1 MRKIKTYNLFLES
14 ESYNNALKYS
24 EMDEDYSIFDWFED
38 LKSDN
43 WNPRNLQRHKIWTE
57 HFVGEG
63 WWDKVTSH
71 VDRLFDILSDV
82 NINHI
87 NDAMLDVFDTIPEQK
102 ERNIY
107 TAVLYGDYEKINDVN
122 NFKFNGTMPVMDLKN
137 TNRKDYIIISILI
150 AMVHPTLYYSRFKEE
165 ASFRDGNESIYV
177 TDKKW
182 QCQNFDFEQFHKT
195 GHIRDYEFAKLQ
207 QYSPENVLSMY
218 RPGVVINIGG
228 WGSDSRYTGEM
239 YLDDLEEALDAA
251 IEVVESEVDYEEVM
265 WPYTRGERHYDT
277 SRPIYEYDLKIL
289 LKM

>member
-1 MRKIKTYNLFLES
+1 MRKLKTYNLFLES
-14 ESYNNALKYS
+14 FQKDTAVMQE
-24 EMDEDYSIFDWFED
+24 YSIYDWFED

-43 WNPRNLQRHKIWTE
+43 RRPSNIQRHKIWTE
-57 HFVGEG
+57 HFVGDG
-63 WWDKVTSH
+63 WWDKITSH
-71 VDRLFDILSDV
+71 VDKIFEVLREV
-82 NINHI
+82 NLNHI

-122 NFKFNGTMPVMDLKN
+122 NTVVNKFNGTMPIMDLN
-137 TNRKDYIIISILI
+137 DENRKSYMIISILI
-150 AMVHPTLYYSRFKEE
+150 SIVHPTLYYSRFKEQ
-165 ASFRDGNESIYV
+165 ASFRDDNESLYV

-182 QCQNFDFEQFHKT
+182 QCQNFNFEQFHKT
-195 GHIRDYEFAKLQ
+195 GHIRDYEFVKLQ
-207 QYSPENVLSMY
+207 LYSPENVLSMY
-218 RPGVVINIGG
+218 RPGIVINIGG

-277 SRPIYEYDLKIL
+277 SKPIYEYDLKIL

>member
-1 MRKIKTYNLFLES
+1 MKKLKTYNLFLES
-14 ESYNNALKYS
+14 FQKDTAIMHE
-24 EMDEDYSIFDWFED
+24 YSIFDWFED

-63 WWDKVTSH
+63 WWDKITSH
-71 VDRLFDILSDV
+71 IDRLFDILSDV

-137 TNRKDYIIISILI
+137 TNRKDYIIVSILI
-150 AMVHPTLYYSRFKEE
+150 SIVHPTLYYSRFKEN
-165 ASFRDGNESIYV
+165 ASFRDDNESIYV

-207 QYSPENVLSMY
+207 KYSPENVLSMY

>member
-14 ESYNNALKYS
+14 FQKDTAIMHE
-24 EMDEDYSIFDWFED
+24 YSIFDWFED

-43 WNPRNLQRHKIWTE
+43 WNPSNIQRHKIWTE
-57 HFVGEG
+57 HFVGDG
-63 WWDKVTSH
+63 WWDKITSH
-71 VDRLFDILSDV
+71 VDRLFDILSDI

-87 NDAMLDVFDTIPEQK
+87 NDAMLDVFDTLPEQK

-107 TAVLYGDYEKINDVN
+107 TAVLYGDYEKINDSN

-137 TNRKDYIIISILI
+137 KNRKDYIIISILI
-150 AMVHPTLYYSRFKEE
+150 SIVHPTLYYSRFKEH
-165 ASFRDGNESIYV
+165 ASFRDDDESIYV

-182 QCQNFDFEQFHKT
+182 QCQNFNFEQFHKT

-207 QYSPENVLSMY
+207 KYSPENVLSMY

-277 SRPIYEYDLKIL
+277 SKPIYEYDLKIL

>member
-1 MRKIKTYNLFLES
+1 MKRLKTYSLFLES
-14 ESYNNALKYS
+14 ESYNNALKDS
-24 EMDEDYSIFDWFED
+24 EMDEDYSILDWFED

-43 WNPRNLQRHKIWTE
+43 WNPSNIERHKVWCE

-63 WWDKVTSH
+63 WWHKVTSH

-87 NDAMLDVFDTIPEQK
+87 NDAMLDVFDTIPDQK

-107 TAVLYGDYEKINDVN
+107 TAVLYGDYDRINDSIDL
-122 NFKFNGTMPVMDLKN
+122 KFSGTMPVVDLKN
-137 TNRKDYIIISILI
+137 ENRKKYIIISILI
-150 AMVHPTLYYSRFKEE
+150 AIVHPTLYYSRFKEE
-165 ASFRDGNESIYV
+165 ASFRDGNESLYV

-195 GHIRDYEFAKLQ
+195 GHLRDYEFSKVQ
-207 QYSPENVLSMY
+207 KYSPENVLSMY
-218 RPGVVINIGG
+218 RPGIVINIGG

-251 IEVVESEVDYEEVM
+251 IEVVESEIDYEGII
-265 WPYTRGERHYDT
+265 WPYTRGQRHYDT
-277 SRPIYEYDLKIL
+277 TKPIYEYDLKIL

>member
-1 MRKIKTYNLFLES
+1 MKKLKTYNLFLES
-14 ESYNNALKYS
+14 FQKDTAVMHE
-24 EMDEDYSIFDWFED
+24 YSIFDWFED

-43 WNPRNLQRHKIWTE
+43 WNPSNLQRHKIWTE

-63 WWDKVTSH
+63 WWDKITSH

-137 TNRKDYIIISILI
+137 TNRKDYIIVSILI
-150 AMVHPTLYYSRFKEE
+150 SIVHPTLYYSRFKEN

-207 QYSPENVLSMY
+207 KYSPENVLSMY

-277 SRPIYEYDLKIL
+277 SKPIYDYDLKIL

>member
-1 MRKIKTYNLFLES
+1 MLE
-14 ESYNNALKYS
+14 
-24 EMDEDYSIFDWFED
+24 
-38 LKSDN
+38 
-43 WNPRNLQRHKIWTE
+43 
-57 HFVGEG
+57 
-63 WWDKVTSH
+63 
-71 VDRLFDILSDV
+71 
-82 NINHI
+82 
-87 NDAMLDVFDTIPEQK
+87 VFDTLPEEK

-107 TAVLYGDYEKINDVN
+107 TAVLYGDYERIDDAN
-122 NFKFNGTMPVMDLKN
+122 NFKYNGTMPIMDLNDKA
-137 TNRKDYIIISILI
+137 RKSHILLSILKE
-150 AMVHPTLYYSRFKEE
+150 MVHPTLYYSRFKEN
-165 ASFRDGNESIYV
+165 AILRDDNESIYV

-182 QCQNFDFEQFHKT
+182 QCQNFNFEQFHKT

-207 QYSPENVLSMY
+207 KYSPENVLSMY

-277 SRPIYEYDLKIL
+277 SKPIYEYDLKIL

>member
-1 MRKIKTYNLFLES
+1 MKKLKTYNLFLES
-14 ESYNNALKYS
+14 FQKDTAIMHE
-24 EMDEDYSIFDWFED
+24 YSIFDWFED

-43 WNPRNLQRHKIWTE
+43 WNPSNIQRHKIWCE
-57 HFVGEG
+57 HFIGDG
-63 WWDKVTSH
+63 WWDKITSH

-87 NDAMLDVFDTIPEQK
+87 NDAMLDVFDTLPEQK

-107 TAVLYGDYEKINDVN
+107 TAVLYGDYEKINDSN

-137 TNRKDYIIISILI
+137 KNRKDYIIISILI
-150 AMVHPTLYYSRFKEE
+150 SIVHPTLYYSRFKEQ
-165 ASFRDGNESIYV
+165 ASFRDDNESLYV

-182 QCQNFDFEQFHKT
+182 QCQNFDFEQFHKI
-195 GHIRDYEFAKLQ
+195 GHLRDYEFSKVQ
-207 QYSPENVLSMY
+207 KYSPENVLSMY
-218 RPGVVINIGG
+218 RPGIVINIGG

-239 YLDDLEEALDAA
+239 YLDDLEVALDAA

-277 SRPIYEYDLKIL
+277 SKPIYEYDLKIL

>member
-1 MRKIKTYNLFLES
+1 
-14 ESYNNALKYS
+14 
-24 EMDEDYSIFDWFED
+24 

-43 WNPRNLQRHKIWTE
+43 WNPSNIQRHKIWTE
-57 HFVGEG
+57 HFVGDG
-63 WWDKVTSH
+63 WWDKITSH

-87 NDAMLDVFDTIPEQK
+87 NDAMLDVFDTLPEQK

-107 TAVLYGDYEKINDVN
+107 TAVLYGDYEKINDSN

-137 TNRKDYIIISILI
+137 KNRKDYIIISILI
-150 AMVHPTLYYSRFKEE
+150 SIVHPTLYYSRFKEN

-182 QCQNFDFEQFHKT
+182 QCQNFNFEQFHKT
-195 GHIRDYEFAKLQ
+195 GHIRDYEFVKLQ
-207 QYSPENVLSMY
+207 LYSPENVLSMY
-218 RPGVVINIGG
+218 RPGIVINIGG

-251 IEVVESEVDYEEVM
+251 IEVVESEVDYEDVM

-277 SRPIYEYDLKIL
+277 SKPIYEYDLKIL

>member
-1 MRKIKTYNLFLES
+1 MKKLKTYNLFLES
-14 ESYNNALKYS
+14 FQKDTAIMHE
-24 EMDEDYSIFDWFED
+24 YSIFDWFED

-43 WNPRNLQRHKIWTE
+43 WNPSNIQRHKIWTE
-57 HFVGEG
+57 HFVGDG
-63 WWDKVTSH
+63 WWDKITSH

-87 NDAMLDVFDTIPEQK
+87 NDAMLDVFDTLPEQK

-107 TAVLYGDYEKINDVN
+107 TAVLYGDYEKINDSN

-137 TNRKDYIIISILI
+137 KNRKDYIIISILI
-150 AMVHPTLYYSRFKEE
+150 SIVHPTLYYSRFKEN

-182 QCQNFDFEQFHKT
+182 QCQNFNFEQFHKT
-195 GHIRDYEFAKLQ
+195 GHIRDYEFVKLKL
-207 QYSPENVLSMY
+207 YSPENVLSMY
-218 RPGVVINIGG
+218 RPGIVINIGG

-239 YLDDLEEALDAA
+239 YLDDLEESLDAA
-251 IEVVESEVDYEEVM
+251 IEIVESEVDYEEVI

-277 SRPIYEYDLKIL
+277 SKPIYEYDLKIL
-289 LKM
+289 LKIQ